1 MQTVKEP
8 SSPRQRGRLLKILGV
23 GFGLAVIIGNT
34 IGGGILSTP
43 GSVATY
49 LPNAW
54 LFIAVW
60 VVGGIYALLGV
71 VSIAE
76 LGTMLPRSG
85 GQYVFA
91 HHAFGDYAGFVVGWV
106 DWVSTC
112 GASAFIALVAAQYT
126 TVLFP
131 SLGGREI
138 SIALAIVIAFAL
150 LQWRGIRWG
159 SAAQNITSLLKA
171 LAFMVLIVA
180 CFALGGKGAAEESIA
195 AAPASSMPLFGAI
208 ILALQAVIYTY
219 DGWTGVIYFSEEVRD
234 PGRNIPRSM
243 FGGVLSVI
251 AIYLLINLAVI
262 YVLPISEVA
271 GKDLA
276 LGAAAQVIFGA
287 HGDQIFRSLMIVS
300 LLSAVNACYLMATR
314 VLFAMS
320 RDGLFASHVAQVNK
334 GGTPALSLLI
344 SAIIT
349 VLFIVTG
356 SIDQVLAVTA
366 FFFVANYTV
375 SFAAVFALRRR
386 EPDRSRPYRAWGYP
400 WNTGLSLIGSL
411 AFLAGAVKGDTKN
424 SLYALALLA
433 ASYPTFHLLKLLARS
448 KGGVQRGDSDEQS

>member
-1 MQTVKEP
+1 M
-8 SSPRQRGRLLKILGV
+8 LKILGV

-54 LFIAVW
+54 LFIGVW
-60 VVGGIYALLGV
+60 IAGGIYALLGV
-71 VSIAE
+71 VSVAE

-85 GQYVFA
+85 GQYIFA
-91 HHAFGDYAGFVVGWV
+91 RYAFGDYAGFVVGWN

-112 GASAFIALVAAQYT
+112 GASAFIALVASQYT
-126 TVLFP
+126 AVLFP
-131 SLGGREI
+131 SLEQATVPV
-138 SIALAIVIAFAL
+138 ALAIVIGFAL

-159 SAAQNITSLLKA
+159 SAAQNISSLLKA

-180 CFALGGKGAAEESIA
+180 CFALGGKSAAEQPIA
-195 AAPASSMPLFGAI
+195 AAPGASAPLFGSI

-234 PGRNIPRSM
+234 PARDIPRSM
-243 FGGVLSVI
+243 FGGVLAVI

-320 RDGLFASHVAQVNK
+320 RDGLFASRVAQVNK
-334 GGTPALSLLI
+334 GGTPTFSLLI
-344 SAIIT
+344 STIIT
-349 VLFIVTG
+349 VLFILTG
-356 SIDQVLAVTA
+356 TIDQVLAVTA
-366 FFFVANYTV
+366 FFFVSNYVV

-386 EPDRSRPYRAWGYP
+386 EPDRARPYRAWGYP
-400 WNTGLSLIGSL
+400 WTTGLSLIGSI
-411 AFLAGAVKGDTKN
+411 AFLAGAVKSDTRN

-433 ASYPTFHLLKLLARS
+433 ASYPTFHLLKRLARS
-448 KGGVQRGDSDEQS
+448 KKGGQKGGGQKGDSDEQS